1 MRRSGSVSLPIRIA
15 ALLLALCVLQTPGAQ
30 AQQFGTIQSPILTI
44 ESDRLFSGSEF
55 GKRVAQER
63 EADSAVLSA
72 ENRRIEA
79 QLTEEERSLTERRAT
94 MDPEAFRALADAF
107 DAKVQEIRRTQD
119 AKARDL
125 NQRGEADQVI
135 FLQAVVPV
143 LEQLMTDAGA
153 AVLLER
159 GSVFLSLNATDV
171 TDLAIER
178 INSAIGDGQHL
189 ERQ

>member
-15 ALLLALCVLQTPGAQ
+15 VLLLALWVLQTPGAQ

-125 NQRGEADQVI
+125 SQRGEADQVI

-143 LEQLMTDAGA
+143 LEQLMADAGA